1 MDERGFTM
9 KEYLLYIGGRW
20 VPTES
25 GAVIDDINP
34 ATGEVFAKIHTAGAK
49 EVEAAISAA
58 FAAHRAWGSS
68 LAEERERVLL
78 KAADYME
85 VNMMEMKDRLIDE
98 SGSTFLKTMDEL
110 AQCVSIFR
118 TAAGEC
124 RRIDGGVVPADS
136 PGQLSYFVR
145 QPLGVVAGIA
155 PFNYAMLLGLN
166 KAAYALAAGNTFI
179 LKPASATPISG
190 LILAECLEAAGIPEG
205 VLNVVPGSGSV
216 VGEAL
221 VEDERVRMIAFTGST
236 AVGKRIAE
244 KSARMLKRYAL
255 EMGGKNPMIV
265 LKDYDVDKAVE
276 MAGFGSYFH
285 QGQICMIGSRLI
297 VEEPIYDE
305 FCAKME
311 KRVRGLK
318 SGNPHSPET
327 CIGPLIDNNQ
337 YKVLDGHIA
346 DAVGKGARLLVGGG
360 HDGYYYDASLLADV
374 TPEMNVFYE
383 ESFGPLT
390 SIVKARDA
398 GHALELCNDN
408 HYGLAAAILTND
420 VSLAISMSLRMEAG
434 MVHVNDTT
442 VMGSRRAPFGGM
454 KNSGIGRE
462 DSHFSVEEFTELK
475 WLTIQ
480 YEPHGYPV

>member
-1 MDERGFTM
+1 M

-34 ATGEVFAKIHTAGAK
+34 ANGEVFAKIHTAGPK
-49 EVEAAISAA
+49 EIEAAIGSA
-58 FAAHRAWGSS
+58 FAACEKWGRC
-68 LAEERERVLL
+68 LADEREKILL
-78 KAADYME
+78 KAADHME
-85 VNMMEMKDRLIDE
+85 SNMMEMKDRLIDE

-110 AQCVSIFR
+110 SQCVDIFR

-124 RRIDGGVVPADS
+124 RRIDGGVVPPEI
-136 PGQLSYFVR
+136 PGQLSYYVR

-155 PFNYAMLLGLN
+155 PFNYALLLALN
-166 KAAYALAAGNTFI
+166 KVAYALAAGNTFI
-179 LKPASATPISG
+179 LKPASSTPIAG
-190 LILAECLEAAGIPEG
+190 LIIAECFEAAGIPEG
-205 VLNVVPGSGSV
+205 VFSVIPGSGSL
-216 VGEAL
+216 VGDAL
-221 VEDERVRMIAFTGST
+221 VEDPRVRMIAFTGST
-236 AVGKRIAE
+236 AVGTGIAE
-244 KSARMLKRYAL
+244 KSARLLKRYAL
-255 EMGGKNPMIV
+255 EMGGKNPMII
-265 LKDYDVDKAVE
+265 LKDYDVDNAVRT
-276 MAGFGSYFH
+276 AGFGSYFH

-318 SGNPHSPET
+318 MGDPRSPDT
-327 CIGPLIDNNQ
+327 CIGPLIDNLQ
-337 YKVLDGHIA
+337 YKVLDEHIA

-360 HDGYYYDASLLADV
+360 HHGYFYEASLLADV
-374 TPEMNVFYE
+374 TPEMKVFYE

-398 GHALELCNDN
+398 DHALELCNDN
-408 HYGLAAAILTND
+408 DYGLAAAILTND
-420 VSLAISMSLRMEAG
+420 VSQAVSMSLRMEAG
-434 MVHVNDTT
+434 MVHVNDVS

-454 KNSGIGRE
+454 KRSGVGRE
-462 DSHFSVEEFTELK
+462 DSCFSVDAFTELK

-480 YEPHGYPV
+480 YGPREYPV